1 MQYRAATIL
10 AALGMA
16 AFTRPAA
23 AAPAFSHII
32 VIFQENRTPDNL
44 FGSNPTFEPGVD
56 IATSGLALDGTM
68 VPLTPVLLNSCYDL
82 GHNHINFTEMY
93 HKGHMDGAENINV
106 TYSIP
111 CAVGPHPQYRY
122 VDNSTGTVQ
131 PYFDLAKQYGF
142 DNRMFQT
149 NQGPSFPAHQ
159 FIFGG
164 TSAPTTTSLLFAAE
178 NMANGLAGA
187 GCTSAPGQRVLVIDA
202 AGKESDYA
210 PVYPCFDRP
219 TMATLLDG
227 AGLSWRYY
235 LNTQA
240 AGSIWNAPAAIKD
253 LCAAQKQN
261 GILSCTGPDYV
272 NNVPAAQGQVL
283 TDIANCN
290 LAKVSWVIPS
300 TLDSDHAGETGNT
313 GPAWVASIV
322 NAVGT
327 QPACPGNETYWNDTA
342 IFITW
347 DDWGGW
353 YDHVPPFHVGGD
365 AAHHWGDGYTYGF
378 RVPLIVVSAY
388 TPAGHVSNDTP
399 HDFGSI
405 LRFVEDNFG
414 LGRIGP
420 GYYADAFAASLS
432 GFFTQ
437 AAPRPFQPI
446 AASPG
451 AAYFL
456 HHAASTTGPDND

>member
-1 MQYRAATIL
+1 MTHRAAMIQA
-10 AALGMA
+10 AALA
-16 AFTRPAA
+16 LLLARPLH

-56 IATSGLALDGTM
+56 IATSGQDIKGDTIPLAP
-68 VPLTPVLLNSCYDL
+68 VPLNTCYDL
-82 GHNHINFTEMY
+82 GHGHYDFVAMY
-93 HKGHMDGAENINV
+93 NGGQMNGAQNV
-106 TYSIP
+106 TVDYTGS
-111 CAVGPHPQYRY
+111 CLVGLNPQFRY

-164 TSAPTTTSLLFAAE
+164 TSAPTTTSRLFASE
-178 NMANGLAGA
+178 NMVNGQDAA
-187 GCTSAPGQRVLVIDA
+187 GCTAPPGQRVLVVGASGD
-202 AGKESDYA
+202 ESEYP

-219 TMATLLDG
+219 TMANLLDG

-235 LNTQA
+235 NNTLA
-240 AGSIWNAPAAIKD
+240 TGSIWNAPVAIKD
-253 LCAAQKQN
+253 ICAAQKQN
-261 GILSCTGPDYV
+261 GVLNCTGADYIKNV
-272 NNVPAAQGQVL
+272 NPGHAQVL

-290 LAKVSWVIPS
+290 LAKVSWVIP
-300 TLDSDHAGETGNT
+300 TAPDSDHAGVTTAN

-322 NAVGT
+322 NAVGS
-327 QPACPGNETYWNDTA
+327 QAACPDGETYWKNTA

-353 YDHVPPFHVGGD
+353 YDHVPPFHVGGGG
-365 AAHHWGDGYTYGF
+365 AHHWGDGYTYGF

-388 TPAGHVSNDTP
+388 TPAGHVSNNP

-405 LRFVEDNFG
+405 LRFIEDNFG
-414 LGRIGP
+414 LPKIGP
-420 GYYADAFAASLS
+420 GYYADAFAAKLD
-432 GFFTQ
+432 GFFTLSI
-437 AAPRPFQPI
+437 PRTFQTIP
-446 AASPG
+446 ASRN

-456 HHAASTTGPDND
+456 SEPVSTVGPDND